1 MRLPATMR
9 PLRTV
14 ALLAGGLLVMAALS
28 GCTVV
33 AVGAAVV
40 GAGVTVASTAVDVG
54 IAAGK
59 GVVYVGKAALSDDDD
74 EDEKKK

>member
-1 MRLPATMR
+1 MTRAAYLA
-9 PLRTV
+9 
-14 ALLAGGLLVMAALS
+14 ALLLPALS

-54 IAAGK
+54 VAAGK
-59 GVVYVGKAALSDDDD
+59 GVVYVGKAALGSDD
-74 EDEKKK
+74 EEKQKK

>member
-1 MRLPATMR
+1 MHLPAPMR
-9 PLRTV
+9 WPHLAAA
-14 ALLAGGLLVMAALS
+14 ALLMTALS

-54 IAAGK
+54 VAAGK
-59 GVVYVGKAALSDDDD
+59 GVVYVGKAALSGDD

>member
-1 MRLPATMR
+1 MRLPASTR
-9 PLRTV
+9 WPLLAA
-14 ALLAGGLLVMAALS
+14 ALLAALALP

-54 IAAGK
+54 VAAGK
-59 GVVYVGKAALSDDDD
+59 GVVYVGKAALSDDD
-74 EDEKKK
+74 EEEETKKK

>member
-1 MRLPATMR
+1 MKPA
-9 PLRTV
+9 
-14 ALLAGGLLVMAALS
+14 ALLFLAMLLPALS

-54 IAAGK
+54 VAAGK
-59 GVVYVGKAALSDDDD
+59 GVVYVGKAALGSD
-74 EDEKKK
+74 EEEKPKK

>member
-9 PLRTV
+9 APLLAA
-14 ALLAGGLLVMAALS
+14 ALLALAGLS

-54 IAAGK
+54 VAAGK
-59 GVVYVGKAALSDDDD
+59 GVVYVGKAALSDDD
-74 EDEKKK
+74 EEEEKKK